1 MSAITP
7 NQSREARREL
17 GISQADVA
25 GAISVNRV
33 YVSDFESGNLIRLTN
48 AQLRKLRAFYESKIE
63 EARANGDDIAV
74 VFGEESDGSKAL
86 ISDIPRAPQLS
97 KRSIEQNVLEI
108 DPAIPDDVA
117 ASAKKLLG
125 ECAFEIMPMLNQQAE
140 AGFLSEFD
148 GKTAE
153 TLQAVFG
160 QLSLAG
166 FLAIQ
171 MTCPGVFRAK
181 AMTDDPKTVYDVVY
195 ETFKDRLI
203 EAGLIV
209 EGQTADASTANEKE
223 VVQ

>member
-1 MSAITP
+1 MSVITP
-7 NQSREARREL
+7 TQSREARREL

-25 GAISVNRV
+25 GAINVNRV
-33 YVSDFESGNLIRLTN
+33 YVSEFESGNLIRLTN
-48 AQLRKLRAFYESKIE
+48 AQLRKLRAFYENKIE

-74 VFGEESDGSKAL
+74 VFGEDSDNGKAL
-86 ISDIPRAPQLS
+86 ISDSPRAPQLS
-97 KRSIEQNVLEI
+97 KRSIEQNVLAI
-108 DPAIPDDVA
+108 DPAIPDSVA
-117 ASAKKLLG
+117 TSAKKLLG
-125 ECAFEIMPMLNQQAE
+125 ECAFEIMPLLNQQAGT
-140 AGFLSEFD
+140 GFLSEFD
-148 GKTAE
+148 DKTAE

-181 AMTDDPKTVYDVVY
+181 PMTDDPKTVYDVVY

-209 EGQTADASTANEKE
+209 EGQAAEATAGKE
-223 VVQ
+223 MEVEQ